1 MAATTLTALKVG
13 PSTTELRE
21 FPLPE
26 VTPDSALLKM
36 EVAGV
41 CGTDVSQYK
50 LPLRGAPIIMGHEN
64 VGYLA
69 KVGREFERLKGFKE
83 GDLVFLERTTGSGA
97 INHVAIATSATTWVH
112 APRTG
117 DVVRTGSISFSRVVA
132 VRRLVND

>member
-1 MAATTLTALKVG
+1 MLFRSSLPHYSVAQSVYGRAIDWR
-13 PSTTELRE
+13 TEAIR
-21 FPLPE
+21 P
-26 VTPDSALLKM
+26 
-36 EVAGV
+36 
-41 CGTDVSQYK
+41 
-50 LPLRGAPIIMGHEN
+50 
-64 VGYLA
+64 
-69 KVGREFERLKGFKE
+69 